1 MYINPFHILWLESLP
16 DTSVT
21 FLGGA
26 RLLLREP
33 LDELLAKIE
42 KDRGTLG
49 TRTPGESAH

>member
-49 TRTPGESAH
+49 TRTLGESAH